1 MQEVSLIATLAW
13 GLGLALIFGFGATKL
28 KMPALVG
35 YLIAGV
41 AIAPAT
47 PGFVGDVQ
55 FAQQLSEVGIVL
67 LMFGVGLHFSLDDLM
82 RVKGVAVPGAVLQ
95 MTSATLLG
103 TTLSWLWGWSLP
115 SAFMLGLCLSCASTV
130 VITKALQTNGLLQSD
145 EGQLAVGWVVVED
158 VVTVF
163 MLVLLPVLANTI
175 HSDAQLGW
183 PVVMDIA
190 KTVVLICGFVAAM
203 MIGGRRLLPLLLL
216 RAVQTGSRELFT
228 LCVIVI
234 AIGIAYLSA
243 TIFNVSFALGAFFAG
258 MVMRESE
265 YAHRAAQDTLPLQ
278 DAFSVIFFFAVGM
291 LFQPSILIEEP
302 FKVLGLVLLIIV
314 GKGCG
319 AAFWTRLFGRS
330 PRCAASMGIS
340 IAQIGEFSFIL
351 ASLGL
356 SLELLPPEGISLV
369 LAASII
375 TIACNSLMYAFRTPI
390 LNRWFPEPVL
400 PDPVVVAP
408 SQQHEKGPVVI
419 VGAGSMGREMYE
431 SLTDK
436 QIACVVI
443 ELNQRRVTEQEL
455 ERDFVLG
462 DATHAQTLNK
472 AQVSQAELVILTI
485 EDVLAERKIVEEVH
499 RINPQVQI
507 MVVAT
512 GERDVEFFKDTHGN
526 ILENVRCFDM
536 KKEATKNILYYGVGY
551 YRRKS
556 NV

>member
-95 MTSATLLG
+95 MATATGLG
-103 TTLSWLWGWSLP
+103 TLLSWLWGWSLP

-163 MLVLLPVLANTI
+163 MLVLLPVLADTI
-175 HSDAQLGW
+175 HSGAQMGW

-190 KTVVLICGFVAAM
+190 QTMVLICGFVAVM
-203 MIGGRRLLPLLLL
+203 MIGGRRVLPLLLL

-234 AIGIAYLSA
+234 AIGIAYASA
-243 TIFNVSFALGAFFAG
+243 SIFNVSFALGAFFAG

-291 LFQPSILIEEP
+291 LFDPSILIEEP
-302 FKVLGLVLLIIV
+302 FKVLCLVLLIIV
-314 GKGCG
+314 GKGVG

-330 PRCAASMGIS
+330 RRCAASMGIS

-356 SLELLPPEGISLV
+356 SLKLLPAEGISLV

-390 LNRWFPEPVL
+390 LNRWFPQPVL

-408 SQQHEKGPVVI
+408 TKKREKGPI
-419 VGAGSMGREMYE
+419 LIIGAGVMGRELYE
-431 SLTDK
+431 SFADK
-436 QIACVVI
+436 QIACQVI
-443 ELNQRRVTEQEL
+443 ERDQRRISQQEL
-455 ERDFVLG
+455 ERDFILG
-462 DATHAQTLNK
+462 DAVHTDTLLK
-472 AQVSQAELVILTI
+472 AKVTDAELVIITI
-485 EDVLAERKIVEEVH
+485 EDVVAERKIIDEI
-499 RINPQVQI
+499 RRMSPQVQI
-507 MVVAT
+507 MAMANEET
-512 GERDVEFFKDTHGN
+512 DIEFFKDAHGN
-526 ILENVRCFDM
+526 IVENVRCFDL
-536 KKEATKNILYYGVGY
+536 KKEVSKNILYYGVGY
-551 YRRKS
+551 YRRKT
-556 NV
+556 N